1 MNDVALAWTVS
12 AENALINHNG
22 FSPAQ
27 LAFGKASYLPSTIND
42 DLPALESTIW
52 SVDHISV
59 IQAATKAFITS
70 EALEKIKLALKKKN
84 IRNYQR
90 LYELRDYVYYKRDS
104 SSQWKC
110 AAKVLGR
117 DVPV

>member
-42 DLPALESTIW
+42 DLPALESTI
-52 SVDHISV
+52 
-59 IQAATKAFITS
+59 
-70 EALEKIKLALKKKN
+70 
-84 IRNYQR
+84 
-90 LYELRDYVYYKRDS
+90 
-104 SSQWKC
+104 
-110 AAKVLGR
+110 
-117 DVPV
+117 

>member
-70 EALEKIKLALKKKN
+70 EALEKIKLALKKK
-84 IRNYQR
+84 YQELSKALWAER
-90 LYELRDYVYYKRDS
+90 LCLLQTRLIFTMEMRS
-104 SSQWKC
+104 
-110 AAKVLGR
+110 
-117 DVPV
+117 

>member
-70 EALEKIKLALKKKN
+70 EALEKIKLALKKK
-84 IRNYQR
+84 YQE
-90 LYELRDYVYYKRDS
+90 LSKAYELRDYVYYKRDS